1 MIFSLKRSYSYLTS
15 PNLLMILGVSS
26 EIILDTL
33 NVRFNLMHPP
43 EVPLLYESTSTIKV
57 PKRIQLLL
65 SIHQLLIFSCP
76 YDNFSGGLYQ
86 KLCQDQRRRNK
97 DFLFI

>member
-1 MIFSLKRSYSYLTS
+1 MEDNRIEKGTYTLCDNTFYPSGVDVPFDPSGKAFRVGRSSR
-15 PNLLMILGVSS
+15 N
-26 EIILDTL
+26 
-33 NVRFNLMHPP
+33 FF
-43 EVPLLYESTSTIKV
+43 
-57 PKRIQLLL
+57 KRIQLLL
-65 SIHQLLIFSCP
+65 SIPQILIFSCP